1 MSDLLM
7 HVLLLLIG
15 LAAAGAA
22 QAAYRLLIS
31 DKPRFDRRPEA
42 VSLAVLH
49 VVLLLFCGPLVLAR
63 NSYLGRVRQ
72 GRAMGWIAAS
82 GGLAAGWC
90 LLSGV
95 FILTAIN
102 FARGLLA

>member
-1 MSDLLM
+1 
-7 HVLLLLIG
+7 
-15 LAAAGAA
+15 
-22 QAAYRLLIS
+22 
-31 DKPRFDRRPEA
+31 
-42 VSLAVLH
+42 
-49 VVLLLFCGPLVLAR
+49 
-63 NSYLGRVRQ
+63 
-72 GRAMGWIAAS
+72 MGWIAAS